1 MEKKQTVLLVG
12 GLIGAVLGAGVAYLL
27 LTAPSDPEKGD
38 DPITAGDLISLTGA
52 AAVIVRKVDDLR
64 RRL

>member
-1 MEKKQTVLLVG
+1 MEKKQTVLLAG

-27 LTAPSDPEKGD
+27 MTAPSDPEKAD
-38 DPITAGDLISLTGA
+38 EPITAGDLVSLTGA